1 MRGERSHH
9 PEVPCKSGACSSVE
23 EQRPSKPRVGGS
35 NPPRRNAGRGGSR
48 VQVKRPGVIGPRSP
62 VQKQRFVGV
71 ALALTAVAICVLPGT
86 AGAKKSGVGEF
97 RLTGRLQA
105 HTNLTSRAAI
115 EPKLQYQLGVLARTG
130 AARRSREAERL
141 GVSVRGGSVRVILQ
155 TRGRPDLRG
164 LAAAGARVEGR
175 AGALVQATVPMGA
188 LRRVTGL
195 RGIRF
200 VRLPSYQ
207 EPDAIPGEEI
217 NATNAS
223 SSHAKG
229 WTGKNVRVAII
240 DSGFGGYVVR
250 GLEGELPSNVV
261 TADFCDR
268 RFETNTNHGTA
279 VAEIVH
285 EMAPNAQLF
294 LICFDTDV
302 GFAQAEAYAKS
313 NRVHIITHS
322 GSTFNNGRGDGAAL
336 PGSEGAIVTDARK
349 AGILWI
355 NSAGN
360 SAQRHWSG
368 TFTDADADGN
378 HDFVPG
384 SEGNGFTLTRNEDV
398 CVFLK
403 WDEWPVGASDFD
415 LYLLNGSGI
424 PVAVSQTRQTG
435 SQPPTEQVCYTNTGA
450 TAPFFAAI
458 GAINAVGAPRFDIF
472 VRNIDPPL
480 QFLSPDS
487 SVGDPG
493 ASAFAFT
500 AGAICWQTNEL
511 EPYSGRGPTIDGRI
525 KPDVAGQDSNSGAT
539 YGEFTAC
546 GQSGFTGTSASAPAV
561 AGAAAL
567 VKEQNPKFTADQLQA
582 FLETNAQDLGDP
594 GKDNLFG
601 AGKLFLPTPLGP
613 GPTTADT
620 IKPQVKALRSKGVRG
635 KQVRLYSR
643 ASDDSGEVRIVDTI
657 KRGARALGRV
667 RTGFS
672 KTAAGRTYYVPWK
685 VPASVSGSLKHC
697 VQAFDRT
704 GNKSTVS
711 CAALA
716 IAKK

>member
-1 MRGERSHH
+1 
-9 PEVPCKSGACSSVE
+9 
-23 EQRPSKPRVGGS
+23 
-35 NPPRRNAGRGGSR
+35 
-48 VQVKRPGVIGPRSP
+48 
-62 VQKQRFVGV
+62 
-71 ALALTAVAICVLPGT
+71 LTAVAICVLPGT

-130 AARRSREAERL
+130 TARRSREAERL

-336 PGSEGAIVTDARK
+336 PGSEGAIVSDARK

-458 GAINAVGAPRFDIF
+458 GAISAVGAPRFDIF

-635 KQVRLYSR
+635 KQVRLYSQ

-685 VPASVSGSLKHC
+685 VPASVSGALKHC

-711 CAALA
+711 CAALT